1 MTEPSTVAAG
11 SMYAPSPG
19 ALLRRARQ
27 AQGLHIAALA
37 AALKVNPRKL
47 ELLEG
52 DQFDQLP
59 DVAFAR
65 ALAQAVCRHLKIE
78 AQPVLALLPVA
89 VTAQPALERV
99 TMGLNTPFREHSQRH
114 ESGEWPAWMQVRIV
128 VPAMLLLA
136 ALAFLLV
143 PRPWVPQIP
152 SISLPFWNAS
162 PAASSAGAD
171 PTVSSS
177 PGMVV
182 ETVPLPGQSAV
193 VLGSGAGPTAE
204 SSASAPAGA
213 AAHPV
218 PPAASGVVHAEATT
232 PPAVPPVTTAPV
244 PAPAVAS
251 SAPLPAGLL
260 ALRAASESW
269 VLVTDDAGDTLISR
283 QLAAGEA
290 VGLNGVAP
298 LHLTVGNAEGM
309 QVRFKGRPYPLRVA
323 PDHTARVVLK

>member
-65 ALAQAVCRHLKIE
+65 ALAQAVCRHLKID

-89 VTAQPALERV
+89 ATAQPALERV
-99 TMGLNTPFREHSQRH
+99 TMGLNTPFREYSQRH
-114 ESGEWPAWMQVRIV
+114 ESGEWPAWLQVRIV
-128 VPAMLLLA
+128 VPALLVLA
-136 ALAFLLV
+136 AVAFLVV
-143 PRPWVPQIP
+143 PNRWVAWLP
-152 SISLPFWNAS
+152 SISLPWNS
-162 PAASSAGAD
+162 SSPSTGSDPAA
-171 PTVSSS
+171 SSS

-182 ETVPLPGQSAV
+182 ETVPLPGQAAV
-193 VLGSGAGPTAE
+193 VLGSGAEPAAE
-204 SSASAPAGA
+204 PAASAPAGA
-213 AAHPV
+213 AAPLPV
-218 PPAASGVVHAEATT
+218 PPAASGVAQTQGT
-232 PPAVPPVTTAPV
+232 NPPQAAQAAAV
-244 PAPAVAS
+244 PAPPVAS

-269 VLVTDDAGDTLISR
+269 VLVIDEAGDTLISR

-298 LHLTVGNAEGM
+298 LRLTVGNAEGM
-309 QVRFKGRPYPLRVA
+309 QVRFKGRPVTLSVA
-323 PDHTARVVLK
+323 PDHTARAVLK